1 MKRYASP
8 PSGAVPGCACC
19 RCIGG
24 IQTAEPAKGMAPAE
38 RVLVCVDGVHGLGVE
53 DGPIAALGADFFV
66 AGCHKWLFGP
76 RGTGLVWGRGE
87 AAWSAVRPTIPTF
100 SDGRTP
106 GGRMT
111 PGGFHSFEHRWA
123 LSAAFDLH
131 TSLGPSRV
139 AERIHA
145 LNRQL
150 KEGLASIGG
159 VRLYTPL

>member
-24 IQTAEPAKGMAPAE
+24 IQTAEPAKGMAPAG

-76 RGTGLVWGRGE
+76 RGTGLVWGRSQ
-87 AAWSAVRPTIPTF
+87 AWSAYSATIPSFTA
-100 SDGRTP
+100 DGSPGSAATP
-106 GGRMT
+106 G
-111 PGGFHSFEHRWA
+111 
-123 LSAAFDLH
+123 
-131 TSLGPSRV
+131 
-139 AERIHA
+139 
-145 LNRQL
+145 
-150 KEGLASIGG
+150 
-159 VRLYTPL
+159 